1 MKNSAE
7 QLPKHD
13 YKLCILVPAYNYFE
27 GVERILDLV
36 KSDDRVSVVI
46 SDDSDDYDCATK
58 IKNMVQTVNLERVV
72 YMHGPGKGAGQNW
85 NSLFKYI
92 NAEYYTFLHHD
103 EVYSD
108 LSFVDVIETSIDLE
122 CLILPCLVIHANGVR
137 KISSRHQKGTM
148 FVAKRFVPVFNFLG
162 PTSTLIVKSDI
173 KPKFNLDLN
182 WYIDIEWFHRVFNKC
197 SKKIIF
203 SHASSAV
210 ESYQYESSITNTSI
224 GSIRVVQK
232 KEQAILFNNGYKW
245 TIIRWYVYGYVVSKS
260 IFYAIGFSAY
270 VLFYSSLILY
280 RLKKWFPFRV

>member
-173 KPKFNLDLN
+173 KPIIQRRFS
-182 WYIDIEWFHRVFNKC
+182 DIKEKEETISMLHGMGINTQ
-197 SKKIIF
+197 
-203 SHASSAV
+203 
-210 ESYQYESSITNTSI
+210 EYEDDGN
-224 GSIRVVQK
+224 
-232 KEQAILFNNGYKW
+232 
-245 TIIRWYVYGYVVSKS
+245 
-260 IFYAIGFSAY
+260 FYAD
-270 VLFYSSLILY
+270 FYICLLY
-280 RLKKWFPFRV
+280 TSPSPRDS